1 MIGARHRWLL
11 AAALLPGGGV
21 SALAPAS
28 QRVVDQGIALEFRVD
43 TPGPVVAGT
52 GVALTLGIQGEGRQD
67 GLSGLR
73 PSSWLKRR
81 APGQAAPDPRQCLAR
96 IASALS
102 ANWFDRVDVDL
113 AGDYL
118 LVRNDD
124 AGISVLDPRGGFG
137 RTRLLARIALSAVA
151 SDWQLNVDSGILYVA
166 QPASGEVALVDTRRW
181 HVLAQ
186 RKAGLNPR
194 RVLLAGGQ
202 LWVAADSGLY
212 AGTLSG
218 AAPLRRVHSGPVRDL
233 VLSSDATQL
242 HVLQDDGLRRFDPYS
257 RTLGNALA
265 LPGRPLSL
273 AWSSAADSVYALDSA
288 GGAVLAITP
297 DGTRV
302 AQRIR
307 VRAGVTQL
315 RFAPDGRF
323 ALLPNPQRDTLEV
336 LDAAS
341 NRVVQRLKIQGG
353 PDRVAFST
361 QLAYVQRRASESV
374 ATIALSLFS
383 AAGTPLSV
391 AEIPAGQ
398 RAAGLLPDAL
408 SGTDAMVAAPA
419 ATAMWIANPADRAVY
434 FYQEGMAAPAG
445 SFSTYGRLPLALKVV
460 RHGWRET
467 RRGEYA
473 ASAHLAAPGTYD
485 VLTWLDSPRAA
496 ACFTLEVAAAPGAAP
511 SRNVRVRPLDPPARL
526 RAGQPARL
534 RFVLLDDANR
544 PLPPSAD
551 VRALALA
558 PPGAWQQ
565 RRALRADP
573 QGRWYELELT
583 PPKPGLYYVWLESAA
598 LALPRHNPQVQIY
611 EAF

>member
-1 MIGARHRWLL
+1 MRAACFRWLL
-11 AAALLPGGGV
+11 AAALLPVG
-21 SALAPAS
+21 SAWAAAPAS
-28 QRVVDQGIALEFRVD
+28 QRVVDQGIALELSID
-43 TPGPVVAGT
+43 APGPVVAGA
-52 GVALTLGIQGEGRQD
+52 GVALTLGIRGEDRAA

-81 APGQAAPDPRQCLAR
+81 APGQAAPDQRQCLAR

-113 AGDYL
+113 AGEYL

-124 AGISVLDPRGGFG
+124 AAISVLDPRGGFG
-137 RTRLLARIALSAVA
+137 RTRLLARIVLSAVA
-151 SDWQLNVDSGILYVA
+151 SDWQLDEATGTLYVA
-166 QPASGEVALVDTRRW
+166 QPASGELAVVDTQRW
-181 HVLAQ
+181 QLRTQ

-194 RVLLAGGQ
+194 RILLAGGQ

-212 AGTLSG
+212 AGTLAG
-218 AAPLRRVHSGPVRDL
+218 TAPLRRVQGGPVSDL
-233 VLSSDATQL
+233 VLSSDGTQL
-242 HVLQDDGLRRFDPYS
+242 HVLQDGVLHRFDPYS
-257 RTLGNALA
+257 RTAGAALA

-273 AWSSAADSVYALDSA
+273 AWSSAADGVYVLDSA
-288 GGAVLAITP
+288 GGAVLAIAR
-297 DGTRV
+297 DGSRV

-307 VRAGVTQL
+307 IRPGASQL

-323 ALLPNPQRDTLEV
+323 ALLPNPQRDVLEV
-336 LDAAS
+336 LDVAG
-341 NRVVQRLKIQGG
+341 NRVVQRLKIPGG
-353 PDRVAFST
+353 PDRVAFSG
-361 QLAYVQRRASESV
+361 QLAYVQRRGSESV
-374 ATIALSLFS
+374 STIALSLFS

-398 RAAGLLPDAL
+398 RAAGPLPDAR

-434 FYQEGMAAPAG
+434 YYQEGMAAPAG
-445 SFSTYGRLPLALKVV
+445 SLSTYGRVPLALKVV
-460 RHGWRET
+460 RHSWRET

-473 ASAHLAAPGTYD
+473 ASAHLPAAGTYD

-496 ACFTLEVAAAPGAAP
+496 ACFTLEVAAAPGTP
-511 SRNVRVRPLDPPARL
+511 PQRIVRVRALDPPARL
-526 RAGQPARL
+526 SAGQPARL
-534 RFVLLDDANR
+534 RFVLLDDADR
-544 PLPPSAD
+544 PLPPTAD

-558 PPGAWQQ
+558 PPGTWQQ